1 MLMGNNVL
9 AVRWCR
15 GQKATVTQGNREPST
30 PTPREALAPHSPVLH
45 AGVAPDGL
53 LHVGMALRYLPGPG
67 PLPGLD
73 RTL

>member
-1 MLMGNNVL
+1 MGNNVL
-9 AVRWCR
+9 AVSWCR
-15 GQKATVTQGNREPST
+15 GQKATVTEGNREPST
-30 PTPREALAPHSPVLH
+30 PTPSEAPAPHSPVLH

-53 LHVGMALRYLPGPG
+53 LHVGMALCYLPGPG